1 MKGVPKNKIDRKL
14 TRVGGSVTV
23 AIPKEVRREVG
34 LVVGDRVNLW
44 PVDKRYI
51 VIEKSKGVLD
61 EDISIRD

>member
-44 PVDKRYI
+44 AVDNKYI
-51 VIEKSKGVLD
+51 VIEKSKGVLG
-61 EDISIRD
+61 EGVCIRD

>member
-1 MKGVPKNKIDRKL
+1 MKGVPKDKIDRKL

-44 PVDKRYI
+44 PVDEKYI
-51 VIEKSKGVLD
+51 VIEKSKGVLG
-61 EDISIRD
+61 EGVHIRD